1 MIILFGQKAV
11 DLLKRI
17 ESLEQ
22 KVSMASYA
30 ADAALD
36 EAVEARRE
44 AVNTGEACA
53 ELLKVNRELL
63 EALKKVVAETPA
75 LPFERGNAMLG
86 RVSAIRHYLQQMEE
100 RSSQ

>member
-1 MIILFGQKAV
+1 MIILFGQKAA

-22 KVSMASYA
+22 KVAMASYA

-36 EAVEARRE
+36 EAARARH
-44 AVNTGEACA
+44 ATVNTEAACL
-53 ELLKVNRELL
+53 ELLKVNKELV
-63 EALKKVVAETPA
+63 EVLKKVVAETPA
-75 LPFERGNAMLG
+75 LPFERGNAM
-86 RVSAIRHYLQQMEE
+86 HHLQQMEE